1 MELMSS
7 SLKQRLT
14 AEPVRFVYQRD
25 MPAALVD
32 VLREKR
38 RSPGMTQSYPA
49 GATTILKTLLIF
61 RMSVKP
67 TLVNKP
73 LPRLRHLWFDK
84 EKFRN
89 GFDAIRERDVLLY
102 YPYHTFEHVLE
113 LLRQA
118 SFDPSVLAIKINIYR
133 VAKDSRIIDSM
144 IHAAHNGK
152 KSPWWWSCRRA
163 SMKRRI
169 FTGPSG

>member
-1 MELMSS
+1 
-7 SLKQRLT
+7 
-14 AEPVRFVYQRD
+14 
-25 MPAALVD
+25 
-32 VLREKR
+32 
-38 RSPGMTQSYPA
+38 
-49 GATTILKTLLIF
+49 
-61 RMSVKP
+61 MSVKP

>member
-1 MELMSS
+1 
-7 SLKQRLT
+7 
-14 AEPVRFVYQRD
+14 
-25 MPAALVD
+25 
-32 VLREKR
+32 
-38 RSPGMTQSYPA
+38 MTQSYPA

-67 TLVNKP
+67 TWSIN
-73 LPRLRHLWFDK
+73 RYRGYAIFGFDK

-118 SFDPSVLAIKINIYR
+118 SFDPSVLAIKNQYL
-133 VAKDSRIIDSM
+133 SR
-144 IHAAHNGK
+144 K
-152 KSPWWWSCRRA
+152 RKTRA
-163 SMKRRI
+163 LLTR
-169 FTGPSG
+169 

>member
-1 MELMSS
+1 
-7 SLKQRLT
+7 
-14 AEPVRFVYQRD
+14 
-25 MPAALVD
+25 
-32 VLREKR
+32 
-38 RSPGMTQSYPA
+38 
-49 GATTILKTLLIF
+49 
-61 RMSVKP
+61 
-67 TLVNKP
+67 VNKP
-73 LPRLRHLWFDK
+73 LPRLRHIWFDN

-133 VAKDSRIIDSM
+133 VAKDSRIIDAM

-152 KSPWWWSCRRA
+152 KVTVVVELQARFDEEANIHWAKRLTEAGVHVIFSAPGLKIHAKLSLSRVKKVMKLCAMRISGRGTSTKKRRA
-163 SMKRRI
+163 CIPTIRC
-169 FTGPSG
+169 